1 MENKSGL
8 HPTGRTVLVLL
19 DKVPEKQGSFVMPE
33 SVVVKDQMAQIHGTL
48 IEPGPLAWQK
58 EPTAAVP
65 TGSRVVIKRYAGE
78 YVTGMDSVKYRIIN
92 DTDIYAIRDF
102 DLPNQG

>member
-19 DKVPEKQGSFVMPE
+19 EEVPEKHGSIALHE
-33 SVVVKDQMAQIHGTL
+33 STLEKDRLAQIHARL
-48 IEPGPLAWQK
+48 IEAGPLAWSK

-65 TGSRVVIKRYAGE
+65 IGSRVVIKKYAGE
-78 YVTGMDSVKYRIIN
+78 YVTGVDGIKYRIIN
-92 DTDIYAIRDF
+92 DGDIYAIRDF
-102 DLPNQG
+102 DLPH

>member
-19 DKVPEKQGSFVMPE
+19 QEVPTSHGSIALHESTVEK
-33 SVVVKDQMAQIHGTL
+33 DRLAQIHATL
-48 IEPGPLAWQK
+48 VEVGPLAWLK
-58 EPTAAVP
+58 EPQARVE

-78 YVTGMDSVKYRIIN
+78 YVTGVDGIKYRIIN

-102 DLPNQG
+102 DLPN